1 MAKKQVLI
9 RIDED
14 LNKRWALVSK
24 KIKMSKT
31 AMIESML
38 ENSLPILEQ
47 DNPTDMVSSMFQEMG
62 KTFQDVGSLF
72 HEDKK

>member
-14 LNKRWALVSK
+14 LNDRWNIVSK

-31 AMIESML
+31 AMIESFLESSLPML
-38 ENSLPILEQ
+38 EH
-47 DNPTDMVSSMFQEMG
+47 DNPTDMVSDLFKEMG
-62 KTFQDVGSLF
+62 KTVEDVGSLF
-72 HEDKK
+72 HEKK